1 MVRSLWG
8 LALVA
13 MLALAACAPNGA
25 PLVPSPSGARAPVA
39 TPVVLSTGTAGEWA
53 GAGGATSATA
63 TRGMP
68 PVVAT
73 AGGSPGGSAPGCDPA
88 GVARTVTAF
97 MAAFNAG
104 DQARLADFFAP
115 LGSDGADGVRDPGN
129 PDQFQHYSV
138 TEVLERITGTPPP
151 PWRHFV
157 ARNRAAALAYF
168 AARHAQGERLEL
180 LMLGVAPGV
189 ATTPTVVD
197 ISYVL
202 RRVAADLPPVL
213 GGPGRLANGKGVI
226 NCRRGQI
233 TVWSMG
239 MGPLVAG
246 EEASYLAQ
254 VRPCPAPPTPTGAA
268 PGPLVCLRR

>member
-13 MLALAACAPNGA
+13 ALALAACAPNGA
-25 PLVPSPSGARAPVA
+25 APVPSPSDTPAPVM
-39 TPVVLSTGTAGEWA
+39 TPLRTS
-53 GAGGATSATA
+53 TSATEVRAGVGAA
-63 TRGMP
+63 TP
-68 PVVAT
+68 TT
-73 AGGSPGGSAPGCDPA
+73 AVGSAPGCDVA
-88 GVARTVTAF
+88 GVTRTVTAF
-97 MAAFNAG
+97 IAAFNAG

-115 LGSDGADGVRDPGN
+115 LGSDGTDGVRDQGN
-129 PDQFQHYSV
+129 PDQFQWYSV
-138 TEVLERITGTPPP
+138 TEGLERITGTPPP
-151 PWRHFV
+151 PWRHFL
-157 ARNRAAALAYF
+157 ARNRTTALAYF

-180 LMLGVAPGV
+180 LMLGVYLGV
-189 ATTPTVVD
+189 ETTPTVVN

-202 RRVAADLPPVL
+202 RRDAADLPPVL
-213 GGPGRLANGKGVI
+213 GGPGRLATGKGAI

>member
-1 MVRSLWG
+1 M
-8 LALVA
+8 
-13 MLALAACAPNGA
+13 
-25 PLVPSPSGARAPVA
+25 
-39 TPVVLSTGTAGEWA
+39 
-53 GAGGATSATA
+53 
-63 TRGMP
+63 
-68 PVVAT
+68 
-73 AGGSPGGSAPGCDPA
+73 
-88 GVARTVTAF
+88 VTAF
-97 MAAFNAG
+97 IAAFNAG

-129 PDQFQHYSV
+129 PDQFQWYSV
-138 TEVLERITGTPPP
+138 TEGLERVTGTPPP

-157 ARNRAAALAYF
+157 AHTRAAALAYF

-180 LMLGVAPGV
+180 LMLGVYLGV
-189 ATTPTVVD
+189 ETTPTVVD

-202 RRVAADLPPVL
+202 RRDAADLPPVL
-213 GGPGRLANGKGVI
+213 GGPGRLAGGKGAL

-246 EEASYLAQ
+246 EEEAYLAQ
-254 VRPCPAPPTPTGAA
+254 VRPCPAPPMPTGAA